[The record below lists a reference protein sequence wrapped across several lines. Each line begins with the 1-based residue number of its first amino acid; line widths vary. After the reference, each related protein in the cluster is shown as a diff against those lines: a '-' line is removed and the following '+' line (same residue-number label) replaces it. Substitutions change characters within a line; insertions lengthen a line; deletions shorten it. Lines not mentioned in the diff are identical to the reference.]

1 MKTGQAKHG
10 DMEHFP
16 NWRLATRTR
25 GMLRKHS
32 VFTSLSRKGNLPEVL
47 KNNNNRN
54 HQCKNTNY

>member
-32 VFTSLSRKGNLPEVL
+32 EVCFHFFEQKRKLARGIKE
-47 KNNNNRN
+47 
-54 HQCKNTNY
+54 

>member
-32 VFTSLSRKGNLPEVL
+32 VCFHFFEQKRKLARGIKE
-47 KNNNNRN
+47 
-54 HQCKNTNY
+54 